1 MNKNSMRDVTIYY
14 AHDILGYTAPE
25 LSKIYGIGA
34 PYIRRI
40 VSKVRDV
47 ENGKLTH
54 GPTSSALKQMKRDYS
69 IRNLKSIKEL
79 RNFTRKL
86 NRDINAFMSS
96 LILNNPEIQD
106 LPFVSG
112 IGYASDNLEYTEN
125 FLDDELGRFLHRYL
139 AD

>member
-14 AHDILGYTAPE
+14 AHDMLGYTAPE
-25 LSKIYGIGA
+25 LSTVYGICA

-54 GPTSSALKQMKRDYS
+54 GPTSSALKQMKRNYP
-69 IRNLKSIKEL
+69 IRNLESIKML
-79 RNFTRKL
+79 KNFAGRL
-86 NRDINAFMSS
+86 DREIDIFMDN
-96 LILNNPEIQD
+96 LLLTAPEIQD
-106 LPFVSG
+106 TSFLDG
-112 IGYASDNLEYTEN
+112 IYCISDNLETWQ
-125 FLDDELGRFLHRYL
+125 DELDTEIEKFLHNNL